1 MALSFSRSL
10 RFLDADR
17 GRGGRAAY
25 WVVGILGAVWAAWF
39 FGASIRMLASAD
51 AARVEAAR
59 IAHRVQAPVSG
70 RVLAIHEELG
80 RLVTAGDVL
89 VELDVS
95 TRERDRDQRRA
106 EQKALVEQLE
116 AIRREITAG
125 TRALEMQRSATAAR
139 VEEARAQHDQAEALA
154 QWGQLESD
162 RNKRLGEAGLA
173 STTDVMRSA
182 LEARQQRTSE
192 AALAVA
198 RTRVQAEQL
207 VAEGDRLRQL
217 TQLGRDLAE
226 LEGKR
231 AALDD
236 AIARLDYEIGLGK
249 IRAPVT
255 GWLGD
260 VVPLGVGA
268 FLKEGE
274 ALATVIPQGDLRIV
288 ADFPPDV
295 AIGRIRAG
303 QRAHMRL
310 AGFPWTQYGTVS
322 ANVHHVAAEV
332 RDGKVRV
339 ELSIVRDDASRIPI
353 QHGLLGSL
361 EIEVD
366 EGAPALLVWRAVGR
380 QTGAVNADAP

>member
-10 RFLDADR
+10 RFLDADQ
-17 GRGGRAAY
+17 GRGGRAAF
-25 WVVGILGAVWAAWF
+25 WVVGVLGVAWGLWF
-39 FGASIRMLASAD
+39 FGYPIRVLASAD

-80 RLVTAGDVL
+80 RLVTEGDVL
-89 VELDVS
+89 IELDVS
-95 TRERDRDQRRA
+95 AHERDRDQRRA
-106 EQKALVEQLE
+106 EQKALVEQIE
-116 AIRREITAG
+116 AIRREIAAG
-125 TRALEMQRSATAAR
+125 MRALEMQRSATSAR

-207 VAEGDRLRQL
+207 VAEGDRVRQL

-231 AALDD
+231 AALGD

-274 ALATVIPQGDLRIV
+274 SLATVIPQGDLRIV

-295 AIGRIRAG
+295 AIGRVRAG

-310 AGFPWTQYGTVS
+310 AGFPWTQFGTVS

-339 ELSIVRDDASRIPI
+339 ELSIVRDEASRIPI